1 MELKILQKTETLHE
15 AQWWEAEPNGRVHC
29 YLCPRHCH
37 INPGQSG
44 FCFIRVNQGGKLYSL
59 GYGAPAA
66 LQIDPIEKKPLNH
79 FLPGTRVFSMGT
91 AGCNMGCFFC
101 QNWDISK
108 SRHDQVH
115 SQPVPPEHVPLL
127 ALQYGCDSLAF
138 TYNEPTIW
146 GEYVID
152 ICRAAKADRASW
164 EDRPKGFSSG
174 AKALERDEASMS
186 QLKLRPPKAGTE
198 RTLKTVMV
206 SNGYI
211 THEAFRDIYPYI
223 DAANIDLKAFTETFY
238 GRTTL
243 THLQP
248 VLETLE
254 WLKNETNV
262 WFEITNLMIPTL
274 NDDPAETRKLAEWI
288 LEHLGP
294 DVPLHFTA
302 FHPDFKLRDKP
313 RTPPET
319 LHRARKIALE
329 VGLHYVYEGNIFS
342 DGGNTE
348 CPQCGTMLIKRS
360 WHDVLENRLQ
370 KGKCPKCGQ
379 AIPGVWEK
387 GGTIAR
393 INGNGEIARKYEH
406 LNL

>member
-1 MELKILQKTETLHE
+1 VSPLNILQKTDTLHE
-15 AQWWEAEPNGRVHC
+15 ARWWEAEANGRVHC

-37 INPGQSG
+37 IHPGQAG
-44 FCFIRVNQGGKLYSL
+44 FCFIRINEGGKLYSL

-66 LQIDPIEKKPLNH
+66 LQVDPIEKKPLNH
-79 FLPGTRVFSMGT
+79 FLPGTRVFSIGT

-115 SQPVPPEHVPLL
+115 SQHVPAEDVPLL
-127 ALQYGCDSLAF
+127 ALQHGCDSLAF

-152 ICRAAKADRASW
+152 ICKAAKQY
-164 EDRPKGFSSG
+164 G
-174 AKALERDEASMS
+174 
-186 QLKLRPPKAGTE
+186 LKC
-198 RTLKTVMV
+198 VMV

-211 THEAFRDIYPYI
+211 TREAFHDVYEHI
-223 DAANIDLKAFTETFY
+223 DAANIDLKAFTENFY
-238 GRTTL
+238 GKITL

-248 VLETLE
+248 VLDTLE

-288 LEHLGP
+288 LTHLGP

-319 LHRARKIALE
+319 LHRARQIALE
-329 VGLHYVYEGNIFS
+329 AGLHYVYEGNIYS
-342 DGGNTE
+342 DGAHTN
-348 CPQCGTMLIKRS
+348 CPSCGATLVRRS
-360 WHDVLENRLQ
+360 WHDVTENRLRQ
-370 KGKCPKCGQ
+370 GRCPECGT

-387 GGTIAR
+387 SNRNSAR
-393 INGNGEIARKYEH
+393 AEQATGEKYSH